1 MRQVRWRLPSCRYL
15 ALTGLVGLLVC
26 GCDSGPRL
34 SKVTVRVKHGDKT
47 LDNIQVTF
55 VPEAG
60 GGPSA
65 SGFGTKSGDV
75 VMMTNGKQGVLPGSY
90 RVAFDEPVKPMT
102 PELIAR
108 GGIPPPSFPSKYTS
122 PLTSGLTANVG
133 DKAESLEFV
142 LEVGPPNKIERP

>member
-1 MRQVRWRLPSCRYL
+1 MNQIRLSLRNCRYL
-15 ALTGLVGLLVC
+15 TLAGLIGLSVS
-26 GCDSGPRL
+26 GCDRGPRM
-34 SKVTVRVKHGDKT
+34 SKVTVRVKHGEKT
-47 LDNIQVTF
+47 LNNIQVTF
-55 VPEAG
+55 VPERG

-65 SGFGTKSGDV
+65 SGFGSKSCDV